1 MPNLEY
7 AQRAQRIAILRL
19 VLYTML
25 EHRKSMF
32 GTMALPRGDDDA
44 TVLLFMAV
52 ALGHAEGKPMGAS
65 KLAQYLHTPRTT
77 VLRKLDRLMEL
88 GLVVKQGHNFLIVPT
103 RAGTVAE
110 ERMARYVKEVK
121 RFVTEV
127 VAAGVDILPDPGTLA
142 ERTRLDRP

>member
-65 KLAQYLHTPRTT
+65 KLAQYLDM
-77 VLRKLDRLMEL
+77 LDRLMEL

-103 RAGTVAE
+103 RARTVAE
-110 ERMARYVKEVK
+110 ERMAGYVKEAK

-142 ERTRLDRP
+142 ERTRLERP